1 MYKMVIVDDEEYVRE
16 GLKDTIDWLA
26 LDINIVGEA
35 GNGKSALEIIKLEK
49 PEIVLTDISMPYLD
63 GLELIQKT
71 LELVPHTKV
80 ILISGYE
87 DFKYAQEAIRNKA
100 FDYILKPIVIE
111 NIIEV
116 INNAKD
122 QIESELNRLENERE
136 LKRQIEESLPV
147 LRERYLGYILTGALL
162 FEEIEEKH
170 KYLDIKIE
178 DRNIVV
184 MVIKLEELPQ
194 HLVNKKQLFI
204 LGLKK
209 ELRKIVKKYFK
220 SEVLDEWSNRII
232 IINNYNPDYSRVEV
246 IDMLQNL
253 GDDIYEH
260 IIDNYDCKTIIG
272 VGKLYD
278 SAEHISDSYQ
288 EAMEAAEYKIFIEN
302 ENTIFYN
309 DVSVSNESYKAI
321 YPMKLENKVITA
333 IKIGDIAN
341 VSKYIDDFIYYFLK
355 KEQVTP
361 EELRNSCVQL
371 VYFILRKITEWNNF
385 INYSLNNIKI
395 QEQINNISSCKEL
408 GKWLINFVEDITKK
422 VHEEKVNKRQN
433 DIQKACNYIENN
445 YQKDLTLKE
454 IASSIYLTQY
464 YFANLFKE
472 ETGKTAMTYL
482 TEIRMEKAKELLL
495 ETNDKICEIAK
506 RVGYNNASYFGQS
519 FKKETGLSP
528 NNFRKKN

>member
-100 FDYILKPIVIE
+100 FDYILKPIIIE

-122 QIESELNRLENERE
+122 QIESELNRLKNERE

-147 LRERYLGYILTGALL
+147 LRERYLSYILTGALL

-170 KYLDIKIE
+170 RYLDIKIE

-209 ELRKIVKKYFK
+209 ELRKIVEKYFK

-232 IINNYNPDYSRVEV
+232 IINNYNSDYSRTEV
-246 IDMLQNL
+246 IDMVQNL

-260 IIDNYDCKTIIG
+260 IIDSYDCETIIG
-272 VGKLYD
+272 IGNLYD
-278 SAEHISDSYQ
+278 SPDHISDSYQ

-309 DVSVSNESYKAI
+309 DISVNDSNKAI
-321 YPMKLENKVITA
+321 YPIKLENKVITA
-333 IKIGDIAN
+333 IKIGDIVN
-341 VSKYIDDFIYYFLK
+341 VSKYIDDFIYYFLN

-371 VYFILRKITEWNNF
+371 VYFILRKITEWNKF
-385 INYSLNNIKI
+385 VNYSLNNINI
-395 QEQINNISSCKEL
+395 QHQINSISSYKEL
-408 GKWLINFVEDITKK
+408 EKWLINFVEDITKK
-422 VHEEKVNKRQN
+422 VHDEKINKRQN
-433 DIQKACNYIENN
+433 DIQKACKFIEDN
-445 YQKDLTLKE
+445 YQKDLTLKD
-454 IASSIYLTQY
+454 IAASIYLTQY

-472 ETGKTAMTYL
+472 ETEKTAMTYL
-482 TEIRMEKAKELLL
+482 TEIRIEKAKKLLI
-495 ETNDKICEIAK
+495 ETNNKISDIAK
-506 RVGYNNASYFGQS
+506 KVGYNNASYFGQS
-519 FKKETGLSP
+519 FKKETGFSP
-528 NNFRKKN
+528 NSFRKKN